1 MTLYYILSD
10 KSLRAEIE
18 TVSREL
24 RVMRAKEV
32 IERMVEADLASQGTG
47 SIDLGG
53 YGGLAAV
60 SLHNAIEVHRNRLH
74 RRGEKLGAN
83 NVDELAEL
91 FTLQG
96 KAWEQVRR
104 GVLCTKFPGEA
115 GPCSKSKGRPEP
127 SKCQSS
133 CTHRLEEAFLREDV
147 DGAIRDSLAAY
158 EMAIAEEEIR
168 RVWARSQP

>member
-1 MTLYYILSD
+1 MIT
-10 KSLRAEIE
+10 KS
-18 TVSREL
+18 
-24 RVMRAKEV
+24 
-32 IERMVEADLASQGTG
+32 
-47 SIDLGG
+47 
-53 YGGLAAV
+53 
-60 SLHNAIEVHRNRLH
+60 
-74 RRGEKLGAN
+74 
-83 NVDELAEL
+83 ELAEL

-158 EMAIAEEEIR
+158 EMAIAEEESLTAAH
-168 RVWARSQP
+168 WAAQVRAHVPRFADLQAKWMLNETVQALVGNEQGKVTE